1 MKNIRTSIREHKK
14 LFCIMGL
21 VFVVCLECCVFPV
34 GSLILG
40 GNSISIFI
48 NFATAVAIGKCVGEI
63 EVIMFPKVS
72 WLAVLLLNLGIT
84 IMGMVVRYFLEYGE
98 VSNTYNFTFKKVI
111 VHMAIMLLFSMMFW
125 VQTNKELKDERDE
138 EK

>member
-34 GSLILG
+34 GSSTLG

-48 NFATAVAIGKCVGEI
+48 NFATVVAIGKCVGEI
-63 EVIMFPKVS
+63 EVIMFPKAA
-72 WLAVLLLNLGIT
+72 WLAILLLNFGIT

-111 VHMAIMLLFSMMFW
+111 VHMVIMLLFSMMFW

-138 EK
+138 N

>member
-21 VFVVCLECCVFPV
+21 VFVVCLECCAFPV
-34 GSLILG
+34 GSSMLG

-72 WLAVLLLNLGIT
+72 WLPILLLNLGIT

-98 VSNTYNFTFKKVI
+98 VSNTYHFTFKKIV
-111 VHMAIMLLFSMMFW
+111 VHMVIMLLLSMLFW
-125 VQTNKELKDERDE
+125 MQ
-138 EK
+138 EKRKSE

>member
-34 GSLILG
+34 GSSTLG
-40 GNSISIFI
+40 GNSISILI
-48 NFATAVAIGKCVGEI
+48 NFATAVATGKCVGEI

-72 WLAVLLLNLGIT
+72 WLPILLLNLGIT

-111 VHMAIMLLFSMMFW
+111 VHMVIMLLFSMMFW

-138 EK
+138 N

>member
-40 GNSISIFI
+40 GNGISIFI

-98 VSNTYNFTFKKVI
+98 VCNTYNFTFKKVI
-111 VHMAIMLLFSMMFW
+111 VHMVIMLLFSMMFW

>member
-34 GSLILG
+34 GSSTLG
-40 GNSISIFI
+40 GNSITIFI
-48 NFATAVAIGKCVGEI
+48 NFATAVAIGKCVSEI
-63 EVIMFPKVS
+63 EAIMFPEVS
-72 WLAVLLLNLGIT
+72 WLPILLLNLGIT

-98 VSNTYNFTFKKVI
+98 VSNTYHFTFKKI
-111 VHMAIMLLFSMMFW
+111 VVHVVIMLLLNMLFW
-125 VQTNKELKDERDE
+125 MQAKRRSE
-138 EK
+138 

>member
-34 GSLILG
+34 GSSMLG

-63 EVIMFPKVS
+63 EVIM
-72 WLAVLLLNLGIT
+72 
-84 IMGMVVRYFLEYGE
+84 
-98 VSNTYNFTFKKVI
+98 
-111 VHMAIMLLFSMMFW
+111 LLFSMMFW

-138 EK
+138 N